1 MNVGDTVKVTK
12 IPADLPAGNAQLETL
27 FRGCVGKTFK
37 ISAVDDDLFELQV
50 GEAFGKPAEYH
61 VIWLDAAHLKRIE
74 A

>member
-1 MNVGDTVKVTK
+1 MKIGDTVKVTK

-27 FRGCVGKTFK
+27 FRGCLGKTFQ
-37 ISAVDDDLFELQV
+37 IAAIDDNLFELRV
-50 GEAFGKPAEYH
+50 GEAFGKPAEHH

>member
-1 MNVGDTVKVTK
+1 MKIGDTVKVTK
-12 IPADLPAGNAQLETL
+12 IPADVPAGNAQTL

-37 ISAVDDDLFELQV
+37 IAAVDDDLYELHV
-50 GEAFGKPAEYH
+50 GEAFGKAPDYH